1 MLDTL
6 ETLIAFVTVVLVLS
20 LLVTGLVQLV
30 QYTFRFRGRTLEQGL
45 AGMLASLLGW
55 EGEARRIAHKVVH
68 DPWLVQPSNG
78 PVSRWLIR
86 VLGSLGEKRGISGLA
101 RWLKEWIEGRTTW
114 IEKGELKEA
123 LARATANWSSDGRPA
138 KAEAGPGD
146 PAKAEAATR
155 APAETVVEPPGERTA
170 GDPAAAGNRRDVIA
184 GVEAAFGRWE
194 RLLTKRFQHRMRWIS
209 VAGAFLVVFLF
220 QVDGFA
226 LLRDLSADAELR
238 ARISALTGEVLEQE
252 AGVRQMLDL
261 RDAAEEAL
269 ERLEARH
276 REVEAA
282 LEQASGVGSDRASI
296 IAELEAVLADRP
308 AEQRN
313 AILAEYEDLL
323 NQVIDQRRRRA
334 RGLTEDALGLTS
346 RMGLRMWSGDWD
358 FYYPPVYGRYLGVLV
373 MVLLV
378 SFGAP
383 FWFNAL
389 RNLVALRDLLKP
401 KETDERDRKTEA

>member
-20 LLVTGLVQLV
+20 LLVTGLVQLA

-45 AGMLASLLGW
+45 AGMLASLLG
-55 EGEARRIAHKVVH
+55 EGDGEREAGEGAETTARMIAHRVVH
-68 DPWLVQPSNG
+68 DPLLVQPSNG
-78 PVSRWLIR
+78 PLSRRLTG
-86 VLGSLGEKRGISGLA
+86 VLGSLARRRWVGGLA
-101 RWLKEWIEGRTTW
+101 RWLKDWIDGRTTW
-114 IEKGELKEA
+114 IEKEELKGA
-123 LARATANWSSDGRPA
+123 LHRAG
-138 KAEAGPGD
+138 AGPAGGGD
-146 PAKAEAATR
+146 PAKVGAA
-155 APAETVVEPPGERTA
+155 PPDLSSRVDTCF
-170 GDPAAAGNRRDVIA
+170 D
-184 GVEAAFGRWE
+184 RWE

-261 RDAAEEAL
+261 RAAAEEAL

-276 REVEAA
+276 RDVEEA

-296 IAELEAVLADRP
+296 LAELEAVLADRP
-308 AEQRN
+308 AEQRDE
-313 AILAEYEDLL
+313 ILAEYEDLL
-323 NQVIDQRRRRA
+323 DGVIAERRRRA

-346 RMGLRMWSGDWD
+346 RMGLRMWSGDWG
-358 FYYPPVYGRYLGVLV
+358 FYYPPVFGRYLGVL
-373 MVLLV
+373 MTVLLV

-383 FWFNAL
+383 FWFNQL
-389 RNLVALRDLLKP
+389 RNLVALRDLLEP
-401 KETDERDRKTEA
+401 KTAEAAPAAGGPTPADEPKA